1 MLSFEKRWATH
12 LLAGFAPANGS
23 GLAPRRGE
31 VDYAAVLMR
40 MMREA
45 TPIAALGLRAAIWL
59 CALAPLWLWGK
70 LSTVSKLAVERH
82 PDLLRELLSHR
93 LFVVR
98 ELTMLLKLCAA
109 MALLGAPSVRQR
121 SGYDHVQAAA
131 KVESG
136 LHVRLPMLDRAGA
149 LRVRAVDDAAAAE
162 IELQQEAP

>member
-1 MLSFEKRWATH
+1 MLSFERRWAVH
-12 LLAGFAPANGS
+12 LLAGFAPSNGP

-31 VDYAAVLMR
+31 VDYDGVLAR

-70 LSTVSKLAVERH
+70 LATVSKLAADRH
-82 PDLLRELLSHR
+82 PEMLRELLAHR

-121 SGYDHVQAAA
+121 SGYDHVQAA

-136 LHVRLPMLDRAGA
+136 LHVRLPLLDRAGA
-149 LRVRAVDDAAAAE
+149 LRVRADDTAPAE
-162 IELQQEAP
+162 IEMPREAP

>member
-12 LLAGFAPANGS
+12 LLAGFAPTNGP

-31 VDYAAVLMR
+31 VDYAGVVLR

-45 TPIAALGLRAAIWL
+45 TPLAALGMRVAIWIA
-59 CALAPLWLWGK
+59 ALAPLWLWGK
-70 LSTVSKLAVERH
+70 LATVSKLAVERH
-82 PDLLRELLSHR
+82 PDLLRELLGHR

-121 SGYDHVQAAA
+121 SGYDHVQASA

-136 LHVRLPMLDRAGA
+136 LHARLPLLDRPGA
-149 LRVRAVDDAAAAE
+149 LRVWPSDDAPAAE
-162 IELQQEAP
+162 IEMPREAP

>member
-1 MLSFEKRWATH
+1 MLSFEKRWATQ

-31 VDYAAVLMR
+31 VDYAAVLLR

-45 TPIAALGLRAAIWL
+45 TPIAALGLRVAIWL

-70 LSTVSKLAVERH
+70 LATVSKLAVERH
-82 PDLLRELLSHR
+82 PDLLRELLGHR

-149 LRVRAVDDAAAAE
+149 LRVRSTDDAAQAE
-162 IELQQEAP
+162 VELQREAP